1 MAHDHRMN
9 PVGDNHLTRI
19 KRLIADRV
27 SPEVGQY
34 VGGRVDRTYAD
45 PNLKDNRALIGEY
58 FKNRHEPSDTKANEA
73 NQGYPTGDENRG
85 ESNDDMGSYDGHSYT
100 DGDY

>member
-9 PVGDNHLTRI
+9 PVGEPHLNKRSRRI
-19 KRLIADRV
+19 ARR
-27 SPEVGQY
+27 
-34 VGGRVDRTYAD
+34 
-45 PNLKDNRALIGEY
+45 
-58 FKNRHEPSDTKANEA
+58 KANEA